1 MKEVRI
7 GKSTLRVSRLAFGCW
22 RIAGTWEARKVNA
35 KARESGLKAILAA
48 YETGYTLF
56 DLADIYCDGI
66 SEELFGLALKQSKSL
81 KKSAVIATKCGIRIP
96 EAGETYR
103 YDLSANYI
111 IQSCE
116 NSLQRL
122 GVDCLDIYQLHRPDW
137 LMDPNEVAKAF
148 AKLKKAGKVRH
159 FGISNFK
166 PSQVSLLQSALKDSL
181 VVNQIEISLLQL
193 ASFEDGTLDQCQQHK
208 ITPMAWSP
216 LAGGYLGDGKSNV
229 LPSQEKYKPIKI
241 RRRLDTLAREL
252 GTSRSAIALA
262 WLLKHPSGII
272 PIIGTT
278 KPSRIRELAEADQV
292 ELSHEQWYTLLTSA
306 LKEDLP

>member
-1 MKEVRI
+1 MIEVRI
-7 GKSTLRVSRLAFGCW
+7 GKSTLRGSRLAFGCW

-56 DLADIYCDGI
+56 DLADIYCEGI
-66 SEELFGLALKQSKSL
+66 SEELFGLALKQSESL

-278 KPSRIRELAEADQV
+278 KPSRIRELAEADQI

>member
-1 MKEVRI
+1 MIEVRI
-7 GKSTLRVSRLAFGCW
+7 GKSTLRGSRLAFGCW

-66 SEELFGLALKQSKSL
+66 SEELFGLALKQSESL

-278 KPSRIRELAEADQV
+278 KPSRIRELAEADQI

>member
-278 KPSRIRELAEADQV
+278 KPSRIRELAEADQI

>member
-7 GKSTLRVSRLAFGCW
+7 GKSTLKGSRLAFGCW

-56 DLADIYCDGI
+56 DLADIYCEGI

-81 KKSAVIATKCGIRIP
+81 KKSALIATKCGIRIP

-103 YDLSANYI
+103 YDLSADYI

-148 AKLKKAGKVRH
+148 AKLKKTGKVKH

-216 LAGGYLGDGKSNV
+216 LAGGYLGNGKSNV

-241 RRRLDTLAREL
+241 RRRLDSLAREFS
-252 GTSRSAIALA
+252 TSRSAIALA

-278 KPSRIRELAEADQV
+278 KPSRIRELAEADQID
-292 ELSHEQWYTLLTSA
+292 LSHEQWYTLLTSA

>member
-1 MKEVRI
+1 M
-7 GKSTLRVSRLAFGCW
+7 AFGCW

-278 KPSRIRELAEADQV
+278 KPSRIRELAEADQI

>member
-7 GKSTLRVSRLAFGCW
+7 GKSTLRGSRLAFGCW

-278 KPSRIRELAEADQV
+278 KPSRIRELAEADQI

>member
-7 GKSTLRVSRLAFGCW
+7 GKSTLKGSRLAFGCW

-56 DLADIYCDGI
+56 DLADIYCEGI

-96 EAGETYR
+96 EADEPYR
-103 YDLSANYI
+103 YDLSADYI

-116 NSLQRL
+116 KSLQRL

-137 LMDPNEVAKAF
+137 LMNPNEVAKAF
-148 AKLKKAGKVRH
+148 AKLKKAGKVKH
-159 FGISNFK
+159 FGVSNFK

-216 LAGGYLGDGKSNV
+216 LAGGYLGDGKSNI

-241 RRRLDTLAREL
+241 RRRLDSLAREL
-252 GTSRSAIALA
+252 GTSRSIIALA

-278 KPSRIRELAEADQV
+278 KPSRIRELAEADQID
-292 ELSHEQWYTLLTSA
+292 LSHEQWYTLLTSA
-306 LKEDLP
+306 LKEELP

>member
-1 MKEVRI
+1 M
-7 GKSTLRVSRLAFGCW
+7 AFGCW

-56 DLADIYCDGI
+56 DLADIYCEGI

-122 GVDCLDIYQLHRPDW
+122 GVDCLDMYQLHRPDW

-166 PSQVSLLQSALKDSL
+166 PSQVSLLQSTLKDSL

-278 KPSRIRELAEADQV
+278 KPSRIRELAEADQI

>member
-7 GKSTLRVSRLAFGCW
+7 GKSALKGSRLAFGCW

-35 KARESGLKAILAA
+35 KARESALKAILAA
-48 YETGYTLF
+48 HETGYTLF
-56 DLADIYCDGI
+56 DLADIYCEGV
-66 SEELFGLALKQSKSL
+66 SEELFGLALKQSKTL

-96 EAGETYR
+96 ESSEPYR
-103 YDLSANYI
+103 YDVSADYI

-122 GVDCLDIYQLHRPDW
+122 GADCLDIYQLHRPDW
-137 LMDPNEVAKAF
+137 LMDPDEVAKAF
-148 AKLKKAGKVRH
+148 AKLKKAGKAKY
-159 FGISNFK
+159 FGVSNFG

-181 VVNQIEISLLQL
+181 IVNQIEISLLQL
-193 ASFEDGTLDQCQQHK
+193 APFEDGTLDQCQQHK

-216 LAGGYLGDGKSNV
+216 LAGGYLGNGKSNV

-241 RRRLDTLAREL
+241 RRRLDSLAREL
-252 GTSRSAIALA
+252 GASRPTIALA

-272 PIIGTT
+272 PIIGST
-278 KPSRIRELAEADQV
+278 KPSRIRELAEADQID
-292 ELSHEQWYTLLTSA
+292 LSHEQWYTLLTSA